1 MVPLQWGVATENL
14 QGVVHLPLWLLE
26 ALLGTQEVKSPWSE
40 FPVGTKQNK
49 SIASTMK
56 FEEIV
61 QNMET
66 QYQAH
71 DERKLNGH
79 GVWSVTTLFNVS
91 NGQITGKYYVFLD
104 ASILEM
110 HLQKSR
116 GQTKRHHSQNGDSFY
131 WDATDVSNLVANIW
145 GNASSGSSSEASQ
158 SRPLIPLIP
167 PMACQT
173 PTNTQSPSSEATGK
187 HQPWKIL
194 LGSHLSVPLWFTVNS
209 YKGMVWGQKSG

>member
-1 MVPLQWGVATENL
+1 
-14 QGVVHLPLWLLE
+14 
-26 ALLGTQEVKSPWSE
+26 
-40 FPVGTKQNK
+40 
-49 SIASTMK
+49 MK

-79 GVWSVTTLFNVS
+79 GVWSFTTLFNVS

-116 GQTKRHHSQNGDSFY
+116 GQMKRCYSQNGDSFY
-131 WDATDVSNLVANIW
+131 
-145 GNASSGSSSEASQ
+145 
-158 SRPLIPLIP
+158 
-167 PMACQT
+167 
-173 PTNTQSPSSEATGK
+173 
-187 HQPWKIL
+187 
-194 LGSHLSVPLWFTVNS
+194 
-209 YKGMVWGQKSG
+209 

>member
-1 MVPLQWGVATENL
+1 MIPRQWGVATENL

-40 FPVGTKQNK
+40 FPVGTKQIR
-49 SIASTMK
+49 S
-56 FEEIV
+56 
-61 QNMET
+61 
-66 QYQAH
+66 QYHEVWRDCAEH
-71 DERKLNGH
+71 EDTVPSSWWKKAKWSWC
-79 GVWSVTTLFNVS
+79 WSVTTLFNVS

-116 GQTKRHHSQNGDSFY
+116 GQTKRHYSQNGDSFY

-173 PTNTQSPSSEATGK
+173 PTNMQSPSSEATGK
-187 HQPWKIL
+187 HQPWK
-194 LGSHLSVPLWFTVNS
+194 F
-209 YKGMVWGQKSG
+209 Y

>member
-1 MVPLQWGVATENL
+1 
-14 QGVVHLPLWLLE
+14 
-26 ALLGTQEVKSPWSE
+26 
-40 FPVGTKQNK
+40 
-49 SIASTMK
+49 MK

-79 GVWSVTTLFNVS
+79 GVWNVTTIFNVS

-131 WDATDVSNLVANIW
+131 
-145 GNASSGSSSEASQ
+145 
-158 SRPLIPLIP
+158 
-167 PMACQT
+167 
-173 PTNTQSPSSEATGK
+173 
-187 HQPWKIL
+187 
-194 LGSHLSVPLWFTVNS
+194 
-209 YKGMVWGQKSG
+209 

>member
-1 MVPLQWGVATENL
+1 
-14 QGVVHLPLWLLE
+14 
-26 ALLGTQEVKSPWSE
+26 
-40 FPVGTKQNK
+40 
-49 SIASTMK
+49 MK

-79 GVWSVTTLFNVS
+79 GVWSFTTLFNVS

-116 GQTKRHHSQNGDSFY
+116 GQMKRCYSQNGDSFY

-173 PTNTQSPSSEATGK
+173 PTNMQSPSSEATGK

-209 YKGMVWGQKSG
+209 YNGIVWGQKSG